1 MKRIREAI
9 ALCLEVEG
17 APEKSTHFIGWQRIT
32 LNSQKK
38 IWQDTSNNPSQK
50 NHSVLTPI

>member
-38 IWQDTSNNPSQK
+38 IWQDTSNNPPQK